1 MQTLAFALKLDRF
14 GGARAQIDGYYLVWS
29 SGPAAKKWQRM
40 LSLLYSSGLNCKH
53 YSRKARS
60 PGEATSRMAHLGSI
74 TKVRRKRAPIAELVC
89 CSQIG
94 WAFVAPHLAFGAARR
109 GSISAA
115 ICDRGATKPKA
126 KCGATRWAAGLFGSD
141 FVVRSL
147 QTAEGYA
154 RRSRLVCT
162 HNPLPQMPT

>member
-1 MQTLAFALKLDRF
+1 AENDLDERHVPAVSHCRDADD
-14 GGARAQIDGYYLVWS
+14 GEGARLRGDDGEADAPPGRVFAAKEVVAGVALVFAEPHAKSDDAAQIAQDDQPIGKVEE
-29 SGPAAKKWQRM
+29 PHAEFVEVK
-40 LSLLYSSGLNCKH
+40 
-53 YSRKARS
+53 
-60 PGEATSRMAHLGSI
+60 GE
-74 TKVRRKRAPIAELVC
+74 PLVC

-126 KCGATRWAAGLFGSD
+126 KCGATLRAACLFGPG

-147 QTAEGYA
+147 QTAEGSA
-154 RRSRLVCT
+154 RRSRLV
-162 HNPLPQMPT
+162 

>member
-1 MQTLAFALKLDRF
+1 MQVTPHPPYGHPLPYLFSV
-14 GGARAQIDGYYLVWS
+14 AQIVNLPYRRLQIGRALAVFRRPDQGAVLQDGIL
-29 SGPAAKKWQRM
+29 R
-40 LSLLYSSGLNCKH
+40 
-53 YSRKARS
+53 YSRLAVCATNTS
-60 PGEATSRMAHLGSI
+60 EA
-74 TKVRRKRAPIAELVC
+74 LVC

-126 KCGATRWAAGLFGSD
+126 KCGATLRSACLFGPG

-147 QTAEGYA
+147 QTAEGSA
-154 RRSRLVCT
+154 RRSRL
-162 HNPLPQMPT
+162 